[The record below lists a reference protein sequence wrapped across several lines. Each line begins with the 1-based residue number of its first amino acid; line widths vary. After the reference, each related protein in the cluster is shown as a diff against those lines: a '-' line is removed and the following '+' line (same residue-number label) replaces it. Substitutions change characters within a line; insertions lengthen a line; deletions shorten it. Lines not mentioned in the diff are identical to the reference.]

1 MDLLECLKVSLLNS
15 NFVMIYMIHRIKIL
29 IKSILITF
37 KIVFSNAFLRII
49 IDF

>member
-29 IKSILITF
+29 IKSILNYF
-37 KIVFSNAFLRII
+37 QNSFF
-49 IDF
+49 